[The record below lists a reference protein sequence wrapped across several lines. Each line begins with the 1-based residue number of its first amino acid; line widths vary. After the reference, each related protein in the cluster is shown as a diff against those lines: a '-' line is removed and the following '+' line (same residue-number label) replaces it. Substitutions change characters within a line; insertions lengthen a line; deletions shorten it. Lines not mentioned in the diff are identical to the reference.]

1 MRTATTAGLAAV
13 LLTLLT
19 SACSFSATTSPQVAT
34 DELETQVSSMLEQQV
49 GVAPD
54 SVDCPDPLPG
64 KEGSEVRCT
73 LTASG
78 TTYGLT
84 VTSNGVDGDVVN
96 MSVQVDDQPVEGQ
109 G

>member
-1 MRTATTAGLAAV
+1 MRSATTAGLTAV
-13 LLTLLT
+13 LLLVLT
-19 SACSFSATTSPQVAT
+19 SACSFSATTSTQVGT
-34 DELETQVSSMLEQQV
+34 GELETQVSSMLQEQV

-64 KEGSEVRCT
+64 EAGSEVRCT

-78 TTYGLT
+78 VTYGLT
-84 VTSNGVDGDVVN
+84 ATSNGVEGDAVN
-96 MSVQVDDQPVEGQ
+96 ISVQVDDQPVEGQ